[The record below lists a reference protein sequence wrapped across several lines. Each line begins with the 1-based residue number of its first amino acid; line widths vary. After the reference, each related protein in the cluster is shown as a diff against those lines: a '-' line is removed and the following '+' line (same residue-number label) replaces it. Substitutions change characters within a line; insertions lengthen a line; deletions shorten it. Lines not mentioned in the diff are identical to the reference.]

1 MEPQGGAAANPS
13 GRPLVVL
20 DTNVVL
26 ALYWFR
32 DQGLRRLAEALRAR
46 HIEWVGTEA
55 MRQEL
60 VHVLIR
66 GQLPPH
72 QIGLED
78 PLTTYD
84 ELVRR
89 VDHPAVSRTWPR
101 CTDKDDQQF
110 VDLAI
115 GVRAAWLLTR
125 DRAVLKLRRKVL
137 ALSGCRVLRPEDWPS
152 STDLPAREAARP

>member
-1 MEPQGGAAANPS
+1 MGPQGSAVQARS

-32 DQGLRRLAEALRAR
+32 DQGLNRLTEALQTR

-60 VHVLIR
+60 VHVLMR
-66 GQLPPH
+66 GQLAPN
-72 QIGLED
+72 QVGLED
-78 PLTTYD
+78 PVTAFD
-84 ELVRR
+84 QLVRR
-89 VDHPAVSRTWPR
+89 VDHPGASSAWPR
-101 CTDKDDQQF
+101 CTDRDDQKF

-115 GVRAAWLLTR
+115 SVSAAWLLTR
-125 DRAVLKLRRKVL
+125 DRAVLKLHRKLL
-137 ALSGCRVLRPEDWPS
+137 ALSGCRVLRPDDW
-152 STDLPAREAARP
+152 